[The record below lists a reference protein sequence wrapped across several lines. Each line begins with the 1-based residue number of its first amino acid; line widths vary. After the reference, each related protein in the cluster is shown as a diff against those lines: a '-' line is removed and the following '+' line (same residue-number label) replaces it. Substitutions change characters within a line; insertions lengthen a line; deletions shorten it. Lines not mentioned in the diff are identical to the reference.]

1 MKNFLTLILI
11 CQVFIFPFSVNAQDS
26 PSPLA
31 SPNPPSPSASSSLGR
46 TTTLNEGDPAP
57 FSGTLLDSRATARMI
72 AELQFNRATC
82 NLRVSEAVE
91 RRAAIMQ
98 LSIDQLQIRMD
109 TNNQIFTR
117 RLEIKDSQIQFMDRE
132 LNRSTIHPAWWI
144 VGGIVVG
151 AGIALGS
158 FAAAGQFSQ

>member
-1 MKNFLTLILI
+1 MKKFFTLFLII
-11 CQVFIFPFSVNAQDS
+11 QVFIFPAVVNAQ
-26 PSPLA
+26 PPVPLA
-31 SPNPPSPSASSSLGR
+31 SPDSPTPSASNSLGR
-46 TTTLNEGDPAP
+46 TATLNEGDPAP
-57 FSGTLLDSRATARMI
+57 FAGTLLDSRATARMI
-72 AELQFNRATC
+72 AELQFNRQTC
-82 NLRVSEAVE
+82 DLRVSEAVE

-109 TNNQIFTR
+109 TNNQIFNR

-144 VGGIVVG
+144 VGGIVIG